1 MKNTFLKAAAVVAL
15 SVATAGAA
23 SAQSGLLNVVGQA
36 QLSSASATAPL
47 FIDFLT
53 GAAFPPTVTGLGN
66 PGTVFAGSSTG
77 IFAGTSG
84 MVGVMNDL
92 VINATGTTINTVPAG
107 LPALT
112 IGAYTFTL
120 GPVLPGAGG
129 NINFGPIVLED
140 RAGGAVADLNLQG
153 LVSGGACGV
162 NNCTYRGIVTAQF
175 AGMTSAMVFN
185 SISTGQASPVVT
197 FSGNFTANVIPE
209 PSTYAL
215 LATGI
220 GALGFVAR
228 RRRQQA

>member
-1 MKNTFLKAAAVVAL
+1 MKHTILKAAAVVAL

-23 SAQSGLLNVVGQA
+23 SAQINLLNVVGQA
-36 QLSSASATAPL
+36 QLSSTSANAPL

-53 GAAFPPTVTGLGN
+53 GANFPPTQTGIGT
-66 PGTVFAGSSTG
+66 PGTVFAGNTTG
-77 IFAGTSG
+77 IFAGVSG
-84 MVGVMNDL
+84 SGIMNDL

-107 LPALT
+107 QNVLT
-112 IGAYTFTL
+112 IGQYTFTL

-153 LVSGGACGV
+153 NVSGGVCG
-162 NNCTYRGIVTAQF
+162 NMMCTYRGIVTAQF
-175 AGMTSAMVFN
+175 AGQTAAQVF
-185 SISTGQASPVVT
+185 STISNGQATPIVT
-197 FSGNFTANVIPE
+197 FSGNFTAQVIPE

-220 GALGFVAR
+220 GALGLVAR

>member
-1 MKNTFLKAAAVVAL
+1 MKHTILKAAAVVAL

-23 SAQSGLLNVVGQA
+23 SAQTGLINVVGQA
-36 QLSSASATAPL
+36 QLSSTAASAPL
-47 FIDFLT
+47 FIDFLS
-53 GAAFPPTVTGLGN
+53 GATFPPTQVGIGT
-66 PGTVFAGSSTG
+66 PGDVFAGNTTG
-77 IFAGTSG
+77 IFAGVSG
-84 MVGVMNDL
+84 RGTMNDL
-92 VINATGTTINTVPAG
+92 TINATGTTISTVPAG
-107 LPALT
+107 QNLLT
-112 IGAYTFTL
+112 IGQFTFTL

-153 LVSGGACGV
+153 RVSGGVCG
-162 NNCTYRGIVTAQF
+162 NMLCTYTGIVTAQF
-175 AGMTSAMVFN
+175 AGQTAAQVFN
-185 SISTGQASPVVT
+185 TISNGQATPIVT
-197 FSGNFTANVIPE
+197 FSGNFTATQVIPE